1 MSTAVP
7 VIAVVS
13 PTYRMAYIH
22 HIAAQM
28 AHMYVRR
35 RIQFPRM
42 CVINWRPWLEQR
54 DCSAPHPTLPDRLSR
69 SEYLST
75 HGRTDVMAMKDALG
89 GWIGGGPM
97 HAQCWTHARWV
108 AVPVPAHQRRQP
120 PRLFPY
126 DADHWAGRPPPP
138 RYMGLIAGH
147 QCLDRR
153 P

>member
-22 HIAAQM
+22 HITTLT
-28 AHMYVRR
+28 AHMYARR

-42 CVINWRPWLEQR
+42 CVLDWLTTRR
-54 DCSAPHPTLPDRLSR
+54 DRVGSAPPPHPASPSLVLSR
-69 SEYLST
+69 
-75 HGRTDVMAMKDALG
+75 HRWTDVMAKKMHLEMERRTTLDTCTLG
-89 GWIGGGPM
+89 SR
-97 HAQCWTHARWV
+97 AT
-108 AVPVPAHQRRQP
+108 VPAHQCRQP
-120 PRLFPY
+120 PWSFPN
-126 DADHWAGRPPPP
+126 DADHQAGRPPPP

-147 QCLDRR
+147 RCLDRR